1 MKLIQIIVEAVISVF
16 VVYSELFEL
25 IWYFFSRNNNHYYPL
40 YRDIFH
46 ICRYSIVFYSL
57 GSMLYKIFLVKT
69 NNKSLNSVLN
79 WPLPIL
85 YILFLFL
92 FIITCFAII
101 YEFYLL
107 VRGLME
113 VKDLLS
119 IIITSAKSMIVILSL
134 AILIVSLYRNMLEAF
149 KNQ

>member
-1 MKLIQIIVEAVISVF
+1 MKLIQKIVKAAILVF

-40 YRDIFH
+40 YRDIIH

-57 GSMLYKIFLVKT
+57 GSMIYKVFVLKA
-69 NNKSLNSVLN
+69 NNKSCSNVLN

-85 YILFLFL
+85 YVLFLFL
-92 FIITCFAII
+92 FIITCFAVI
-101 YEFYLL
+101 YEFYLI
-107 VRGLME
+107 VRGLM
-113 VKDLLS
+113 DAQDSLS
-119 IIITSAKSMIVILSL
+119 AIITIVKSMIVILSL